1 MELNLYIC
9 CNIIINI
16 GMWHKFRLYIC
27 IAFLTLFCITS
38 CTREYFDEDAYNNIV
53 KEAFPVTN
61 VDVNHDWQTIET
73 SDLDVNINQTPG
85 ATYTIRVYEQ
95 NPEINT
101 SVTVMAE
108 GIAKDGKTFS
118 TSLIHP
124 TVDSTF
130 YVARIDSDGYR
141 EVKAEKVINGKVS
154 ANFTTS
160 DTYKYKEFN
169 DISYFS
175 WRYVFEDAFP
185 QPGDYDFNDMVMT
198 VTRQADSRDPTILYL
213 TVSLDALGSMMPMA
227 AAIHISGLN
236 PASVESISS
245 FQKFL
250 FYKYSGVD
258 KVKDDVDYTTGFN
271 GDVVI
276 PLFNDAHYA
285 LSRGN
290 DIVNGSPSYYYY
302 NTVKDASSPYYAYS
316 KTANPARVIYTIK
329 CKSAEAVN
337 NITSNTI
344 DAFIITQYN
353 GSYWETH
360 AAPYKKYEV
369 LYRYLNSNY
378 QTAYTDNF
386 PWALKVPGNFKYPT
400 EGTPISKNRNGM
412 NSGAY
417 STPNHSFGE
426 WATNENTAQDW
437 YSYPNSSY
445 VYE

>member
-9 CNIIINI
+9 CNNFIINI
-16 GMWHKFRLYIC
+16 GMRHKLRLYIGLVVLTLC
-27 IAFLTLFCITS
+27 IAS
-38 CTREYFDEDAYNNIV
+38 CTKEYFDEDAYNNIV

-61 VDVNHDWQTIET
+61 VDPNHDWQTIET
-73 SDLDVNINQTPG
+73 SDLSVNVNQTPG
-85 ATYTIRVYEQ
+85 ATYTIRAYEQ
-95 NPEINT
+95 DPETNAA
-101 SVTVMAE
+101 VTVMAE
-108 GIAKDGKTFS
+108 GRAEDGKTFL

-124 TVDSTF
+124 TVDSVF
-130 YVARIDSDGYR
+130 YVARIDSAGYR
-141 EVKAEKVINGKVS
+141 EVKAARAVNGTVS

-160 DTYKYKEFN
+160 DTDKHKESN

-198 VTRQADSRDPTILYL
+198 VTRQTDSRDPTKLYL

-236 PASVESISS
+236 PALVESITS

-258 KVKDDVDYTTGFN
+258 KVNGDVDYTTAFN

-285 LSRGN
+285 LSRG
-290 DIVNGSPSYYYY
+290 DLVHGSPSYYYY

-316 KTANPARVIYTIK
+316 KIANPARVIYTIK

-400 EGTPISKNRNGM
+400 EGTPISKNRNGV
-412 NSGAY
+412 STGAY
-417 STPNHSFGE
+417 SASGHSFGE
-426 WATNENTAQDW
+426 WAANENTAQDW
-437 YSYPNSSY
+437 YSHPNSTY